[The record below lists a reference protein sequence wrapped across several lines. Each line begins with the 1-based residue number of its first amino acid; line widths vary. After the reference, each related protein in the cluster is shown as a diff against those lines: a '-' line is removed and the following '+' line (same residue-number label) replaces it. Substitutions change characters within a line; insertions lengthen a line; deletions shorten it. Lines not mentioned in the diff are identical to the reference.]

1 LLRCFWRLSIILD
14 GKANIVSRTE
24 KSGRH
29 IARKAIRHRTWQAA
43 KRDIQI
49 RNRRF
54 EFGSRIEQEDSK
66 KAPEAVK
73 PRVGK
78 NRRLSGRHQ
87 ALTQILHQPFGEM
100 SPDTDLQDDGG
111 SNSLQLLH
119 FEEPLGL
126 P

>member
-1 LLRCFWRLSIILD
+1 MLRAKQLAVVH
-14 GKANIVSRTE
+14 GKPQSRTF
-24 KSGRH
+24 KSATRASNSSH
-29 IARKAIRHRTWQAA
+29 KLNSYIP
-43 KRDIQI
+43 
-49 RNRRF
+49 
-54 EFGSRIEQEDSK
+54 K
-66 KAPEAVK
+66 KAPEAAT
-73 PRVGK
+73 PRVRK

-100 SPDTDLQDDGG
+100 SPATDLQDEGG

>member
-1 LLRCFWRLSIILD
+1 MARRISSAVL
-14 GKANIVSRTE
+14 K
-24 KSGRH
+24 KPGRH
-29 IARKAIRHRTWQAA
+29 VARKAIGRRTWQAA
-43 KRDIQI
+43 KQDIQI
-49 RNRRF
+49 RNPRF
-54 EFGSRIEQEDSK
+54 EFVSQIEQLHSK
-66 KAPEAVK
+66 KAPEAAT
-73 PRVGK
+73 PRVRK

-100 SPDTDLQDDGG
+100 SPATDLQDEGG